1 LIEGEGEIIYSLYAK
16 LPPIIL
22 SEDDTSQDS
31 TTMDMTDE
39 GTVLGTAGY
48 MPPSRN
54 PYTGPSL

>member
-1 LIEGEGEIIYSLYAK
+1 LKGKGKSSIRYSAK